1 VGAQAKGNP
10 QLMQFLSDVMVED
23 YFNETFTK
31 GYGEERAYA
40 DGVAHHSQ
48 HVFNLLKGLEDG

>member
-1 VGAQAKGNP
+1 
-10 QLMQFLSDVMVED
+10 MVED